1 MKRFHTYASV
11 AYPLHPPETPPEPET
26 VEEAGEFFR
35 VELESFHL
43 TLKKAVL
50 VCEAERRQVEQ
61 YEREK
66 QRIGVWRGTT
76 LHTTVLD

>member
-1 MKRFHTYASV
+1 MLL
-11 AYPLHPPETPPEPET
+11 PT
-26 VEEAGEFFR
+26 VPIALNEYLMHAFSWGITIEEAGELFR

-50 VCEAERRQVEQ
+50 ICEAERRQVEQ

-66 QRIGVWRGTT
+66 QRIGVW
-76 LHTTVLD
+76 